1 MEHYARRAITTIR
14 ENYHEPLVLDDLARS
29 VMMSK
34 FYFIRVFQ
42 RTTGVTPGRFLSAV
56 RLHEAKSLLVHSSS
70 NVADVSA
77 RVGYGSASTFSR
89 RFTASVGLSPTQY
102 RRIGRGGT
110 GEDPHITPFAVERGP
125 LGSVAGTAR
134 VLGSSRSP
142 LYIGLFDSP
151 ILQGQPAAWTK
162 LDGSGPFQ
170 VADVPPGTWY
180 LHAVTLGARTSGDQ
194 WGTPRCSWG
203 RWAPW
208 TSAPTSAPASTW
220 SCNRRTGPGRLCCS
234 PSPASARG
242 PPGRTPRKPPA
253 RPARTAAPGPGTAPR
268 ASVRRPTGGS
278 SACEARRAVARAEPA
293 RTTAR
298 FSPASCAEP
307 GNPCCASRLCGAA
320 RPGRRRRPGPPHR
333 RAAPR

>member
-1 MEHYARRAITTIR
+1 MEHLTRRAITTIR

-70 NVADVSA
+70 NVADISA
-77 RVGYGSASTFSR
+77 RVGYSSPSTFSR

-110 GEDPHITPFAVERGP
+110 GEGPRITPFAVERGP
-125 LGSVAGTAR
+125 LGSVSGTAR

-142 LYIGLFDSP
+142 LHIGLFDSP

-170 VADVPPGTWY
+170 VTDVPPGTWY
-180 LHAVTLGARTSGDQ
+180 LHAVTLGARTLSDQ
-194 WGTPRCSWG
+194 WGDSPLLVGTVGPVDIAADDRTRVDVVLRQEDWTRPPVLLALPGFGSWPARPRTADTA
-203 RWAPW
+203 R
-208 TSAPTSAPASTW
+208 PA
-220 SCNRRTGPGRLCCS
+220 GPH
-234 PSPASARG
+234 RG
-242 PPGRTPRKPPA
+242 HAGAGYRTPRQ
-253 RPARTAAPGPGTAPR
+253 RTAAD
-268 ASVRRPTGGS
+268 RRLVG
-278 SACEARRAVARAEPA
+278 V
-293 RTTAR
+293 
-298 FSPASCAEP
+298 
-307 GNPCCASRLCGAA
+307 
-320 RPGRRRRPGPPHR
+320 
-333 RAAPR
+333 

>member
-194 WGTPRCSWG
+194 WGDSPLLVGTVGPVDIGADERT
-203 RWAPW
+203 RVDVVLQQEDW
-208 TSAPTSAPASTW
+208 TRPPVLLALPGFGSRPARPHTAETA
-220 SCNRRTGPGRLCCS
+220 RPAGPYGGPG
-234 PSPASARG
+234 AG
-242 PPGRTPRKPPA
+242 YRTPRQ
-253 RPARTAAPGPGTAPR
+253 RTAAD
-268 ASVRRPTGGS
+268 RRLVG
-278 SACEARRAVARAEPA
+278 V
-293 RTTAR
+293 
-298 FSPASCAEP
+298 
-307 GNPCCASRLCGAA
+307 
-320 RPGRRRRPGPPHR
+320 
-333 RAAPR
+333 